1 MLSPFVY
8 RPYFLF
14 LILRLLGADISLTY
28 LRFSFHTKVSL
39 NMGGSLIFLEQ
50 INLNPF
56 RA

>member
-14 LILRLLGADISLTY
+14 LILRLLGADVSLTY